1 MRTVT
6 LGYDPLDGMYEFA
19 TDQEI
24 LVELTKP
31 SEICS
36 NFIIDSLIADVA
48 EISR

>member
-1 MRTVT
+1 
-6 LGYDPLDGMYEFA
+6 MYEFA